1 MKIDL
6 TLPTPERVLVGRGWD
21 VSVDHLENHRLGK
34 LDPISEP
41 RLKMMKFFLETCF
54 VRAQDTAGTIFFF
67 TANSDVNC
75 SIMS

>member
-1 MKIDL
+1 M
-6 TLPTPERVLVGRGWD
+6 
-21 VSVDHLENHRLGK
+21 SVDHLENHRLRK
-34 LDPISEP
+34 PDPISEP
-41 RLKMMKFFLETCF
+41 RLKMINFFLKTCF